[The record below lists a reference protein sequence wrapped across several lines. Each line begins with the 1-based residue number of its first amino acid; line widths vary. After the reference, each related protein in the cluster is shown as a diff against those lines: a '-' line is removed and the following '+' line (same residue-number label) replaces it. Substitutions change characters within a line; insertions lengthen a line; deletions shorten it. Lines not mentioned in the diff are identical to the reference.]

1 MTVSEK
7 QALSKVVGSESTT
20 PSPSLSTEGHPVGLD
35 TSAEMESGVPSV
47 SPAIPPSGARPSL
60 ATIVEL
66 GVRVMG
72 ECLEVAEAMKE
83 EMSALVAPADP
94 SLVDMIDFE
103 CVLCTG

>member
-1 MTVSEK
+1 MTVSER
-7 QALSKVVGSESTT
+7 QALAKVVGSESTT
-20 PSPSLSTEGHPVGLD
+20 FSPISSSSDGHPVGHD
-35 TSAEMESGVPSV
+35 TSTAMESDDPSD
-47 SPAIPPSGARPSL
+47 SPTPPSGPRPSL

-83 EMSALVAPADP
+83 EMSALVAPADS